1 MIKSFDGVEHKERAW
16 IFNRIYL
23 GALLP
28 AWHNTK
34 PCSIKKREPEKAAPD
49 KKTS

>member
-1 MIKSFDGVEHKERAW
+1 MIKMIKSFGGVEHKERAW

-28 AWHNTK
+28 ARYNTK
-34 PCSIKKREPEKAAPD
+34 PCSIKKGEPEI
-49 KKTS
+49 